1 MKRLGSKETTKSL
14 PILGLGLWV
23 LIAIPM
29 VVLVSVPTSTGGQ
42 AFLGIVAVAMVAL
55 LKPMSHK
62 LVPRF
67 LLLAT
72 ATLIVLRYWFWRIL
86 ETIPEP
92 DFTISFAIAVLLLI
106 VESYSI
112 LVFLLN
118 AFVIA
123 DPTERPFP
131 PQVPV
136 DELPTV
142 DILIPSYNEPIDML
156 SITLAAALNMIYPRD
171 LRTVVLCDDGGTDQ
185 RCNSDNPEIA
195 EKARKRRADLQ
206 ALCAELG
213 AKYSTRAR
221 NEHAKAGNMSAAME
235 DLDGDLVVVFDA
247 DHVPTRDFLARTVGY
262 FSADPKL
269 FLVQTPHYF
278 INPDPIQRNLQLSAK
293 CPPENEM
300 FYTEVHRGLDRW
312 GGAFFC
318 GSAAVLRRAALDSV
332 GGFAGET
339 ITEDA
344 ETALEIHAAGWKSLY
359 VNRAMIAGL
368 QPETFASFI
377 QQRGRWASGM
387 MQMLMLKNPLF
398 RKGLGLPQRLC
409 YINSMSFWIFP
420 LIRLTYIY
428 APLIYLFFG
437 IEIFVA
443 TFTDVMAYMMSYLA
457 VAFLVQN
464 ALYKR
469 TRWPLIS
476 EIYEVAQAPYLARAV
491 LKTVI
496 RPRSASFNVTA
507 KDETL
512 AEDYISPIHG
522 PLTFMWL
529 ATVAGVIA
537 LIIRWIAFPGDHT
550 VLIVVGGWAV
560 FNFLLVSLA
569 YRAVAEK
576 QQRRAAPRVSMD
588 TPASL
593 WLADY
598 PDQAIPVR
606 IINASTGGMRILLGQ
621 SPALPIPAANLEGA
635 AVYFRPQFDESPHLE
650 AAVLSSVIAVQ
661 STPEGQVMGVF
672 LEPEQD
678 MKVQSAVAFLIF
690 GDSENW
696 RRTRLASQATKGMLA
711 GFGYALYLF
720 ATGFPA
726 LMRDLARE
734 PGRRAALK
742 AMPPADQKPAHLLA
756 FGVDLEAQARAAQA
770 ARMAQFEAQEK
781 AAKPGAFMA
790 PPPMGDTEK
799 RQARQ

>member
-1 MKRLGSKETTKSL
+1 MKKKNLNRELQNRPVL
-14 PILGLGLWV
+14 LLWF
-23 LIAIPM
+23 LIAIPI
-29 VVLVSVPTSTGGQ
+29 VVLISVPTSTGGQ
-42 AFLGIVAVAMVAL
+42 AFIGLTAVGLIAF
-55 LKPMSHK
+55 LKPASHQ
-62 LVPRF
+62 LFPRM
-67 LLLAT
+67 LILAT
-72 ATLIVLRYWFWRIL
+72 ATVLVLRYWFWRIF
-86 ETIPEP
+86 ETLPEAGL
-92 DFTISFAIAVLLLI
+92 TVSFVIAILLMI
-106 VESYSI
+106 VETYSI
-112 LVFLLN
+112 AVFLLN

-131 PQVPV
+131 EQVPL

-156 SITLAAALNMIYPRD
+156 SITLAAALNMIYPAH

-185 RCNSDNPEIA
+185 RCNSDDPELA
-195 EKARKRRADLQ
+195 EKSQKRRAELQ

-221 NEHAKAGNMSAAME
+221 NEHAKAGNMSAALE
-235 DLDGDLVVVFDA
+235 DLDGELVVVFDA

-262 FSADPKL
+262 FKEDPKL
-269 FLVQTPHYF
+269 FLVQTPHFF
-278 INPDPIQRNLQLSAK
+278 INPDPIQRNLELSPQ

-344 ETALEIHAAGWKSLY
+344 ETALEIHAAGWTSLY

-368 QPETFASFI
+368 QPETFATFI
-377 QQRGRWASGM
+377 EQRGRWASGM

-398 RKGLGLPQRLC
+398 RKGLTLPQRMC
-409 YINSMSFWIFP
+409 YINSMSFWVFP
-420 LIRLTYIY
+420 IIRLTYIY
-428 APLIYLFFG
+428 APLVYLFFG

-443 TFTDVMAYMMSYLA
+443 TFSDVLAYMLSYLGA
-457 VAFLVQN
+457 AFLVQN

-476 EIYEVAQAPYLARAV
+476 EVYEVAQSPYLAKAV
-491 LKTVI
+491 LKTI
-496 RPRSASFNVTA
+496 LRPRSASFNVTA

-537 LIIRWIAFPGDHT
+537 LIVRWIAFPGDHT
-550 VLIVVGGWAV
+550 VLIVVGGWAI
-560 FNFLLVSLA
+560 FNFILVSLA

-576 QQRRAAPRVSMD
+576 QQRRSAPRVKMNM
-588 TPASL
+588 PATL
-593 WLADY
+593 WVDEDSANT
-598 PDQAIPVR
+598 IPVK
-606 IINASTGGMRILLGQ
+606 IVDASTGGIRILIETKH
-621 SPALPIPAANLEGA
+621 PIPAAHLEGKS
-635 AVYFRPQFDESPHLE
+635 VYFCAHFDESPHLE
-650 AAVLSSVIAVQ
+650 
-661 STPEGQVMGVF
+661 TPALARIVSIQNVDGGQMLGLF
-672 LEPEQD
+672 LEPDQD
-678 MKVQSAVAFLIF
+678 MKVQTAVAFMIF

-696 RRTRLASQATKGMLA
+696 RQYRQASQEIKGIWG

-720 ATGFPA
+720 VTGLP
-726 LMRDLARE
+726 LLLRDLARE
-734 PGRRAALK
+734 PGRRAMLSK
-742 AMPPADQKPAHLLA
+742 LPPSNEKPAHLLA
-756 FGVDLEAQARAAQA
+756 FGVDLESEARAAREAQFAARLEQA
-770 ARMAQFEAQEK
+770 AKEASIKQTRT
-781 AAKPGAFMA
+781 AANTGRV
-790 PPPMGDTEK
+790 G
-799 RQARQ
+799 Q